1 MNRYYFTHV
10 ISRSLK
16 LDSSFRWV
24 SNISFLT
31 KNHFCEIQVF
41 LTRCSTLSKSLFFHG
56 CPTTEIW
63 TKKRRK
69 REREREREKEREKE
83 RGREESRQSTEGIV
97 ALLRNEEETFFSLSR
112 RRRSRRSQQ
121 QLEKQVCRGWTARWC
136 ELSERKK
143 SPPTETS
150 VDFEQKL
157 FVLPRCDFV
166 LGNFDFYHLMMLDDS
181 IIYW

>member
-10 ISRSLK
+10 TSRSLK

-63 TKKRRK
+63 TEKRRK
-69 REREREREKEREKE
+69 RERERKRERRREG
-83 RGREESRQSTEGIV
+83 GRRAGNLQRELSRFCEM
-97 ALLRNEEETFFSLSR
+97 RRKHFFSLSL
-112 RRRSRRSQQ
+112 SSSSQSPESTTAGKTSLPWMDCQ
-121 QLEKQVCRGWTARWC
+121 MVRTQREEKISSHRNFGRLRAETFR
-136 ELSERKK
+136 
-143 SPPTETS
+143 PT
-150 VDFEQKL
+150 
-157 FVLPRCDFV
+157 
-166 LGNFDFYHLMMLDDS
+166 
-181 IIYW
+181 

>member
-63 TKKRRK
+63 TEKRRK
-69 REREREREKEREKE
+69 REREREREGEREGGE
-83 RGREESRQSTEGIV
+83 PAIYRGNCRASAKWGGNI
-97 ALLRNEEETFFSLSR
+97 FFLSLSR

>member
-10 ISRSLK
+10 TSRSLK

-63 TKKRRK
+63 TEKRRK
-69 REREREREKEREKE
+69 RERERKRERRREG
-83 RGREESRQSTEGIV
+83 GRRAGNLQRE
-97 ALLRNEEETFFSLSR
+97 LSR
-112 RRRSRRSQQ
+112 FCEMRRKHVFLSLVVVAVAGVNNSWKNKFAVDGLPDGANSARGKNLLPPKLRS
-121 QLEKQVCRGWTARWC
+121 
-136 ELSERKK
+136 
-143 SPPTETS
+143 TS
-150 VDFEQKL
+150 SRNFSSY
-157 FVLPRCDFV
+157 
-166 LGNFDFYHLMMLDDS
+166 LGAISF
-181 IIYW
+181 

>member
-1 MNRYYFTHV
+1 MSQQYF
-10 ISRSLK
+10 ISHKKSL
-16 LDSSFRWV
+16 LRDSSFLNALLHSLKV
-24 SNISFLT
+24 SI
-31 KNHFCEIQVF
+31 
-41 LTRCSTLSKSLFFHG
+41 LSRL
-56 CPTTEIW
+56 PYDWDLNWETE
-63 TKKRRK
+63 K
-69 REREREREKEREKE
+69 EREREKEREKE

>member
-10 ISRSLK
+10 TSRSLK

-63 TKKRRK
+63 TEKRRK
-69 REREREREKEREKE
+69 RERERKRERRREG
-83 RGREESRQSTEGIV
+83 GRRAGNLQRELSRFCEM
-97 ALLRNEEETFFSLSR
+97 RRKHFFSLSR

>member
-1 MNRYYFTHV
+1 MSQQYF
-10 ISRSLK
+10 ISHKKSL
-16 LDSSFRWV
+16 LRDSSFLNALLHSLKV
-24 SNISFLT
+24 SI
-31 KNHFCEIQVF
+31 
-41 LTRCSTLSKSLFFHG
+41 LSRL
-56 CPTTEIW
+56 PYDWDLNWETE
-63 TKKRRK
+63 KE
-69 REREREREKEREKE
+69 REREREREGEREGGE
-83 RGREESRQSTEGIV
+83 PAIYRGNCRASAKWGGNI
-97 ALLRNEEETFFSLSR
+97 FFLSLSR